1 LRPFLF
7 IDFNNMCG
15 IIGYI
20 GKGEAVPIMLEGLKK
35 LEYRGY
41 DSAGFCTINN
51 NKTLVEKDIGKIHE
65 IEPKINLKNLSGTIG
80 ISHCR
85 WATHGEVTKENSH
98 PHTDCK
104 EEISIVHNGII
115 ENFSELKEK
124 LIKKGHKFRSST
136 DTEVVAHLIEDTYD
150 KDIEEATIKALKQI
164 DGSYALGIIS
174 AKEPNKLIAAR
185 NESPLII
192 GLGKDE
198 NFIAS
203 DVPAILKRTNKV
215 IYLDNKEIAILEKDN
230 YSIKNLDGEIVEK
243 EINEIDWDSEL
254 TEKSGYEHFM
264 LKEIHEQPRAV
275 TETLNGRIKD
285 GRVDIKEELNLKDEE
300 LAKIKRII
308 IVACGTSWHSA
319 LVGEFML
326 EELAKIPVEVE
337 YSSEFRYRNPIVDED
352 TLVIAISQSGE
363 TADTLAA
370 VREAKKKNS
379 KVLSIVNVKGSSIDR
394 ESDSALLTYAGPEIG
409 VASTKAFTAQL
420 VVLYLFT
427 LFMAN
432 FKKSLDDDT
441 LKDLLNKLRKL
452 PLQMESLL
460 NEEND
465 VKKIAD
471 IYKDK
476 TNSLF
481 LGRGVNFPIALE
493 GALKLK
499 EVSYLHAEG
508 YPAAEMKHGPIALID
523 KNMPVVVIA
532 TKDDYTYKK
541 VLGNIHEVKARNG
554 IVIAIATK
562 CDEEVAKLADYVV
575 YIPKTLYILSSIL
588 TTIPLQLL
596 AYYVA
601 KDRGY
606 DVDRPR
612 NLSKTVCVE

>member
-1 LRPFLF
+1 
-7 IDFNNMCG
+7 MCG

-20 GKGEAVPIMLEGLKK
+20 GNSKAAPILIEALKR

-41 DSAGFCTINN
+41 DSAGISTINEN
-51 NKTLVEKDIGKIHE
+51 NILVEKDIGKLEE
-65 IEPKINLKNLSGTIG
+65 IKEKRKEEKSINFEKIEGNVG

-85 WATHGEVTKENSH
+85 WATHGGVTKENAH

-104 EEISIVHNGII
+104 NMISIVHNGII

-124 LIKKGHKFRSST
+124 LIQTGHKFKSST
-136 DTEVVAHLIEDTYD
+136 DTEVIAHLIEDNYNG
-150 KDIEEATIKALKQI
+150 DIEEATRTALKQI
-164 DGSYALGIIS
+164 EGSYALGVICS
-174 AKEPNKLIAAR
+174 KEPNKLIAAR
-185 NESPLII
+185 NESPLILGI
-192 GLGKDE
+192 GKEE

-203 DVPAILKRTNKV
+203 DVPAILKYTTKI
-215 IYLDNKEIAILEKDN
+215 IYLENNEIATLEKSN
-230 YSIKNLDGEIVEK
+230 YSIKNIDGEIIDK
-243 EINEIDWDSEL
+243 KINKINWNHEL
-254 TEKSGYEHFM
+254 VEKSGYEYFM
-264 LKEIHEQPRAV
+264 LKEIYEQPRAI
-275 TETLNGRIKD
+275 TETLNGRIENGNINLINEINLSKD
-285 GRVDIKEELNLKDEE
+285 DLN
-300 LAKIKRII
+300 KIGRII
-308 IVACGTSWHSA
+308 IVACGTSWHAA
-319 LVGEFML
+319 LTGEFML

-337 YSSEFRYRNPIVDED
+337 YGSEFRYRKPIINEN

-370 VREAKKKNS
+370 IREAKKRNA

-394 ESDSALLTYAGPEIG
+394 ESDSVLYTYAGPEIG

-432 FKKSLDDDT
+432 LKKSLSEKT
-441 LKDLLNKLRKL
+441 IKNLIGKLRKL
-452 PLQMESLL
+452 PLQMEALL
-460 NEEND
+460 DDKEI
-465 VKKIAD
+465 KKIAD
-471 IYKDK
+471 IYEDK

-499 EVSYLHAEG
+499 EVSYVHAEG

-523 KNMPVVVIA
+523 KNMPVLFIA

-541 VLGNIHEVKARNG
+541 VLSNIQEVKARDG
-554 IVIAIATK
+554 IVIAIATEG
-562 CDEEVAKLADYVV
+562 DEEVSKLADYII

-588 TTIPLQLL
+588 ATIPLQLL

-601 KDRGY
+601 VERGL
-606 DVDRPR
+606 DPDKPR
-612 NLSKTVCVE
+612 NLSKSVTVE